1 MYMGPTNKKSGIGIT
16 LTNPKGEEFQYT
28 IKLDFITTKNEA
40 KYEVV
45 LAKLSIAREIGATNV
60 EVRSNSQVVVGHI
73 QGEFEAQWD
82 KMIKYLDQVRKCQ
95 SYFDR
100 VVLTKIPRE
109 DNARA
114 DALS

>member
-16 LTNPKGEEFQYT
+16 LTNPEGEEFRYA
-28 IKLDFITTKNEA
+28 IKLDFITTNNEA

-45 LAKLSIAREIGATNV
+45 LAKLSIVREINATNV
-60 EVRSNSQVVVGHI
+60 EVRSDSQVVVGHI
-73 QGEFEAQWD
+73 QGEFEAQGD
-82 KMIKYLDQVRKCQ
+82 KMIKYLNQVRKCQ